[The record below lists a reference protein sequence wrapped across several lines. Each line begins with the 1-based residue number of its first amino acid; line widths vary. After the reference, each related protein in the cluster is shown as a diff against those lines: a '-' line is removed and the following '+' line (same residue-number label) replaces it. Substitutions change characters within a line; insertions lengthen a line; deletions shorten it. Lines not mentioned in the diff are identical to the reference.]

1 MGIPKRRQKFLRIMK
16 FPQIAAVLASVIPFA
31 TAIGVKRPGI
41 CQYLWHPVLGHI
53 CTKPVVG
60 GLSSGAT
67 VCEAHDHERNYMFVI
82 CDICDAKFYKKDEA
96 AHNDTCIVICDFC
109 DAKFYKKDEAAHNDT
124 CSEIESY
131 RRGRADQLRNRPQ
144 KLREAQP
151 APALVR
157 PDRTGR
163 YKLVDRRRLCDST

>member
-16 FPQIAAVLASVIPFA
+16 FAQIAAVLASVIPFA
-31 TAIGVKRPGI
+31 TASGVKRPGI

-82 CDICDAKFYKKDEA
+82 CDICDAKFYK
-96 AHNDTCIVICDFC
+96 N
-109 DAKFYKKDEAAHNDT
+109 DEAAHNDT

-151 APALVR
+151 APVLPVVQ
-157 PDRTGR
+157 GR
-163 YKLVDRRRLCDST
+163 YKLIDRRRQY